1 MTAPAVAPVTKQ
13 LSQQQVNEYADASDD
28 HNPIHVDEAF
38 AAASPL
44 GGTIAHGMLVLATIS
59 EMMAASLGEA
69 WLTNGKLKVRF
80 RAPARTADTVTA
92 SAKALTA
99 SAKALTA
106 SAKALTASA
115 KALTT
120 SATPQESAD
129 GAAYRYAVECR
140 NQDGEV
146 LISGTAQVAAG
157 G

>member
-1 MTAPAVAPVTKQ
+1 MSAPAVAPVTKQ

-28 HNPIHVDEAF
+28 RNPLHVDEAF

-106 SAKALTASA
+106 SA
-115 KALTT
+115 
-120 SATPQESAD
+120 TPQESAD

-146 LISGTAQVAAG
+146 LISGTAQVAVG